1 MSQMIAIQFQLT
13 KSNHTLFDRH
23 GSMAQNMLCCKYQ
36 IQTQLMWRL
45 SFVLNTNSFVNA
57 ITSKRSLMSTL
68 LVVMQ
73 RFQVCFF
80 LNNSQL
86 CTISSCLSWFR
97 DTQIFISTSRI
108 PFWVSWSQGP
118 RQTAPQPSF
127 HTRIFWPP
135 VFYLV
140 ECLINS

>member
-1 MSQMIAIQFQLT
+1 MTQMIAVQFQLT

-86 CTISSCLSWFR
+86 CTISYAYHGFVTLRFLFQLHGFHFGSAGVKDHVRWHLNHPS
-97 DTQIFISTSRI
+97 THIF
-108 PFWVSWSQGP
+108 FGH
-118 RQTAPQPSF
+118 PSF
-127 HTRIFWPP
+127 TLWN
-135 VFYLV
+135 V
-140 ECLINS
+140 